1 MMKFNEF
8 NPEPILEMGKTAFK
22 ENKNLTDCPFRPDSL
37 GEDVWCDG
45 WRSEY
50 LKTINESNIS
60 EDEYYDDP
68 EDFYL
73 RWGWIPDII
82 GEAVYNGKKVP
93 LRKVMR
99 GDKKRNKV
107 YVNCGNRKDKD
118 ENIIAKKIEFG
129 SEKGSKLRVRK
140 DNAARR
146 KSFAARHNCDTAK
159 DPCTARYWSCRSPQS
174 KTGGVW

>member
-1 MMKFNEF
+1 MKFEEF
-8 NPEPILEMGKTAFK
+8 NPDPIKLMGEQSFK
-22 ENKNLTDCPFRPDSL
+22 KGENLSACPFRPDSM
-37 GEDVWCDG
+37 GEDVWCEG
-45 WRSEY
+45 WRSAY
-50 LKTINESNIS
+50 LNSINESTLT
-60 EDEYYDDP
+60 EDEYYDDA

-82 GEAVYNGKKVP
+82 EEAVYQGKKVQ

-107 YVNCGNRKDKD
+107 YVNCGDRKDKD
-118 ENIIAKKIEFG
+118 GNVIAKKIEFG

-140 DNAARR
+140 GDAARR

-159 DPCTARYWSCRSPQS
+159 DPCTARYWSCRAPQS
-174 KTGGVW
+174 KAGGVW